1 MQWQE
6 PTLKT
11 AIRSLCTEN
20 HPSEGIELRG
30 KAADMEDLSCLT
42 LGDDVTPS
50 FTWSDVEAELKKLQS
65 EWTAEEYARNRQ
77 EDYPNWGDQLNK
89 IYDDGV
95 DKWKT
100 EMVDPVKA
108 KWPKDN
114 SGPK

>member
-1 MQWQE
+1 M
-6 PTLKT
+6 TLKKPIVLDVIFKYYPT
-11 AIRSLCTEN
+11 AKFNQIN
-20 HPSEGIELRG
+20 
-30 KAADMEDLSCLT
+30 
-42 LGDDVTPS
+42 GDDWEHVEWVDEDIPKPS
-50 FTWSDVEAELKKLQS
+50 DKEISTKLAEMQS
-65 EWTAEEYARNRQ
+65 EWEAQEYARNRQ
-77 EDYPNWGDQLNK
+77 ADYPDWGAQFNK